1 MNDAEKVCTGVL
13 LAFVRTFT
21 HNVKLLC

>member
-1 MNDAEKVCTGVL
+1 MNNPEKVCTGVL

-21 HNVKLLC
+21 HIVKLLC